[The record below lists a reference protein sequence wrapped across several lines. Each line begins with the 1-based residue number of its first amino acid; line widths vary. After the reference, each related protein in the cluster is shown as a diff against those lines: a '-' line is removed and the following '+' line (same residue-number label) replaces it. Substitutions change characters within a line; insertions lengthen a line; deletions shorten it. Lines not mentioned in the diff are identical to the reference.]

1 MFWRF
6 NIEGFNSSPGGAFT
20 APAEL
25 VVALLT
31 TPLVLTPA
39 HKLFGGMMIAL
50 PAVLLGGGMVAILA
64 ADVLGG
70 MTVATPAA
78 LLVGMAVALQAAEWL
93 GGLAYTFSAER

>member
-1 MFWRF
+1 
-6 NIEGFNSSPGGAFT
+6 
-20 APAEL
+20 
-25 VVALLT
+25 
-31 TPLVLTPA
+31 
-39 HKLFGGMMIAL
+39 
-50 PAVLLGGGMVAILA
+50 MVAILA